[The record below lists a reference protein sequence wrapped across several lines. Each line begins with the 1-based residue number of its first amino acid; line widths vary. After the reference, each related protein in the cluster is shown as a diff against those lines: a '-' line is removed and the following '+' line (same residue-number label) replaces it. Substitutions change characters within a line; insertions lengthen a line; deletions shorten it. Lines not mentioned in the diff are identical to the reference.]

1 MIHALVAAKRNLS
14 AAVEPPRKVIDPMSE
29 VVGQIEYE
37 LKEYLERFTSIRD
50 IVNPDSLEKQI
61 QKVEKELSENPDI
74 WNDPSKAG
82 EMNKELT
89 RKKQDLSQFKEL
101 DSQRE
106 ELLFSLELFRESS
119 DNSLV
124 PEIQTSFYE
133 FQSKLGKA
141 NLKFLLNGEFD
152 IRPAILTIHPGAGGT
167 ESCDWASM
175 LQRMY
180 LRWAEKMN
188 FKVKELDFQPGDVAG
203 IKSVTVSITGDY
215 AYGYLRS
222 EAGVHRLV
230 RISPFDSSNRRH
242 TSFASVDVSPEI
254 DDEIEIEVEDKDL
267 RIDTY
272 CSSGAGGQSVNTT
285 YSAVRI
291 THTPTNI
298 VVTCQNERSQ
308 LHNRQTAMK
317 ILKSRL
323 LQLELKRREEEA
335 LKTQSAK
342 MEIGWGSQIRS
353 YVLHPYQMVKDH
365 RNNCESALTDKV
377 LDGELEEFIL
387 EYLKWSNVEP
397 S

>member
-1 MIHALVAAKRNLS
+1 
-14 AAVEPPRKVIDPMSE
+14 MSE

-37 LKEYLERFTSIRD
+37 LKEYLDRFTSIRE
-50 IVNPDSLEKQI
+50 IVNPEALVNQI
-61 QKVEKELSENPDI
+61 KLTEKELSENPDI
-74 WNDPSKAG
+74 WNNPTKAG

-89 RKKQDLSQFKEL
+89 RKKQDLNQFENL
-101 DSQRE
+101 DTQRE
-106 ELLFSLELFRESS
+106 ELLFSLELYKEASDESLI
-119 DNSLV
+119 D
-124 PEIQTSFYE
+124 EIQNAFEE
-133 FQSKLGKA
+133 FQTQLAKA

-152 IRPAILTIHPGAGGT
+152 ISPAILTIHPGAGGT
-167 ESCDWASM
+167 ESCDWAAM
-175 LQRMY
+175 LHRMY
-180 LRWAEKMN
+180 LRWAENMN
-188 FKVKELDFQPGDVAG
+188 FKIKELDFQPGEVAG
-203 IKSVTVSITGDY
+203 LKSVTLSITGDY

-242 TSFASVDVSPEI
+242 TSFASVDISPEI
-254 DDEIEIEVEDKDL
+254 DDEIEIEIEDKDL

-291 THTPTNI
+291 THTPSNI

-335 LKTQSAK
+335 LKNQSEK

-365 RNNCESALTDKV
+365 RNNCESPLTDKV

-387 EYLKWSNVEP
+387 EYLKWSNVGSQKEGV
-397 S
+397 

>member
-1 MIHALVAAKRNLS
+1 
-14 AAVEPPRKVIDPMSE
+14 
-29 VVGQIEYE
+29 
-37 LKEYLERFTSIRD
+37 
-50 IVNPDSLEKQI
+50 
-61 QKVEKELSENPDI
+61 
-74 WNDPSKAG
+74 
-82 EMNKELT
+82 
-89 RKKQDLSQFKEL
+89 
-101 DSQRE
+101 
-106 ELLFSLELFRESS
+106 
-119 DNSLV
+119 
-124 PEIQTSFYE
+124 
-133 FQSKLGKA
+133 
-141 NLKFLLNGEFD
+141 
-152 IRPAILTIHPGAGGT
+152 
-167 ESCDWASM
+167 
-175 LQRMY
+175 

-387 EYLKWSNVEP
+387 EYLKWSNVSP